1 MYILSLFILIVK
13 GIHYGLLVSSYIPLK
28 EFRKQAKLGAA
39 IVCLIIKVGD
49 KHLKRMDHMPSTIIR
64 QKN

>member
-39 IVCLIIKVGD
+39 IVLS
-49 KHLKRMDHMPSTIIR
+49 LKWGINTL
-64 QKN
+64 NG